1 MGDEEAL
8 IRVQMSETLA
18 SLTGKLEELEE
29 QVSASV
35 QSVKDSVHS
44 VRETVD
50 LKRQFRQRPWPFVSG
65 AAAIGFLI
73 GFRSNN
79 HSTTNGTSAVPNNTH
94 GSVGQTGSSAGV
106 VRPPMAHQ
114 PSWLANLGES
124 FRPEI
129 AELKGLA
136 IGTLLGVAR
145 EIITNQFPRP
155 SEPTQGSDSNGSLH
169 TQKQPVPDVK

>member
-50 LKRQFRQRPWPFVSG
+50 LKRQFRQRPWLFVSG
-65 AAAIGFLI
+65 AATIGFLV
-73 GFRSNN
+73 GFRSDNQFTPNGSSGASNDTHESVN
-79 HSTTNGTSAVPNNTH
+79 HSESNAN
-94 GSVGQTGSSAGV
+94 V
-106 VRPPMAHQ
+106 VRPRAAREPG
-114 PSWLANLGES
+114 WLANLGES

-129 AELKGLA
+129 AELKGLV
-136 IGTLLGVAR
+136 IGTLLGIAR
-145 EIITNQFPRP
+145 EIITNQLPRP
-155 SEPTQGSDSNGSLH
+155 SEHTAESDNNGSIH
-169 TQKQPVPDVK
+169 PRKQPVPDVK